1 MANTKSDIVKEYL
14 AKYPDHPTKSVADA
28 MYGDYPSL
36 WTTPEAA
43 RAAIRY
49 YRGQMG
55 DLNRS
60 RLAEKEHMKPVTN
73 DTTPY
78 RWGIPAPLD
87 NFGDSEPI
95 TLRSRKVLVLSD
107 IHSPHHDVP
116 ALEAAIN
123 YGLQKDVT
131 AVILNG
137 DILDFF
143 ANSKWDKDPR
153 LVNMAEE
160 VEIGRGVISALR
172 EAFKG
177 KPMYFKIGNHEE
189 RWQRYLSNK
198 APELL
203 GVPDFE
209 IEKIFRLDDLNIHSI
224 GKRQHLKVGGLNIL
238 HGHEFGRSIFSP
250 VNPARGLFNRSKTS
264 ALIGHYHQTSEHIE
278 KDMNDVVTGCF
289 STGCLCDM
297 RPDYARYNK
306 WNHGFA
312 VVESGGDDEYSVRNL
327 KIFRGRVAG

>member
-1 MANTKSDIVKEYL
+1 MDKGSLVKEYL
-14 AKYPDHPTKSVADA
+14 ERYTGFPKKSIAKALYSDYPDI
-28 MYGDYPSL
+28 
-36 WTTPEAA
+36 WTSAETA

-49 YRGQMG
+49 YTGALG
-55 DLNRS
+55 AKNRKK
-60 RLAEKEHMKPVTN
+60 LTDDTFMEPHK

-78 RWGIPAPLD
+78 QWGIPEPID
-87 NFGDSEPI
+87 HFGESEP
-95 TLRSRKVLVLSD
+95 LVLNRKKVLVLGD
-107 IHSPHHDVP
+107 IHSPYHHVP

-123 YGLQKDVT
+123 HGLKEGVT

-153 LVNMAEE
+153 LVDMAQE
-160 VEIGRGVISALR
+160 VAIGRKLLEAIR
-172 EAFKG
+172 EAFPG
-177 KPMYFKIGNHEE
+177 IPIWFKMGNHED

-203 GVPDFE
+203 GVSDFE
-209 IEKIFRLDDLNIHSI
+209 IEKIFRFDDLNMRSI
-224 GKRQHLKVGGLNIL
+224 GKRQHIKVGGLNIL

-250 VNPARGLFNRSKTS
+250 VNAARGLFLRAKTS

-278 KDMNDVVTGCF
+278 KDMNDNTTGCY
-289 STGCLCDM
+289 STGCLCDL

-312 VVESGGDDEYSVRNL
+312 IVESGEASEYSVRNL
-327 KIFRGRVAG
+327 KIFDGRVV